1 MVEIVP
7 RLERRRALMN
17 VGDVVVVRATGRRA
31 RIVEER
37 GAGYYAVEYLLDPA
51 GDPLDRDTVQ
61 SEQEEGIYR
70 ERDLELVE
78 SLS

>member
-1 MVEIVP
+1 MQP
-7 RLERRRALMN
+7 
-17 VGDVVVVRATGRRA
+17 GDVVIVRATGRHA

-37 GAGYYAVEYLLDPA
+37 GHRYFAVPYLLDPP

-70 ERDLELVE
+70 ESDLERLE
-78 SLS
+78 QP